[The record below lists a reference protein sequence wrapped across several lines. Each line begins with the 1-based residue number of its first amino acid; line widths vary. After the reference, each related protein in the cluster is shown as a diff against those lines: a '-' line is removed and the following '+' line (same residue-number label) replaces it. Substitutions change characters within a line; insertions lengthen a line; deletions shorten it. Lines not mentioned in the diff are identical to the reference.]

1 MIERIIGDGV
11 SNLVPGNR
19 WDLLPAVARPLRHP
33 EVSVCIPTRNGGR
46 SVVRTLSMLALQSYP
61 MSRIEVVVADD
72 GSDPPFSFDAA
83 SVPYELRVVR
93 QDASGFG
100 AGRAR
105 NLAAASASGSVLV
118 LLDADVIPE
127 PTVIE
132 QYVDW
137 VGRSSL
143 CVPFGFNRFVDLT
156 ALADEQLARG
166 IRTGSVEQLVDAD
179 DLDSQNYREPYLRA
193 TSDLTDE
200 RLDLFRVFVAA
211 TFAVDAEF
219 FSEVGGFRELGVR
232 GVEDVELGYRLANR
246 GAVLVPVRSAQHWH
260 QGRRTMS
267 GDRIEAIRHR
277 RQPYVERLLP
287 VGGFR
292 GVEPLGPGP
301 VESVCRFVAHV
312 DGSTEA
318 GSVTVRSLLEMPP
331 EEVQVADRSRPAQM
345 HAFADVFL
353 PGDVSW
359 THRTGSL
366 LLDVFERTG
375 AGTIKLVRDDRA
387 PILVRRRRAANRTGV
402 ASSTATNE
410 LAEQLFGVA
419 AVLAEDVDLGTSSA
433 PGQHRHRKFDRG
445 RIGPWWRRL
454 RRSIDRGAVE
464 TT

>member
-1 MIERIIGDGV
+1 MTDRVIGDAV

-19 WDLLPAVARPLRHP
+19 WDLLPAASRPIRHP
-33 EVSVCIPTRNGGR
+33 DVSVCIPTRNGGR

-72 GSDPPFSFDAA
+72 GSDPPFSLDAA
-83 SVPYELRVVR
+83 AVPYELRVVR
-93 QDASGFG
+93 QDASEFG

-118 LLDADVIPE
+118 FLDADVIPE
-127 PTVIE
+127 RTVIE

-137 VGRSSL
+137 VSRSSL

-156 ALADEQLARG
+156 SVADEQLARG

-193 TSDLTDE
+193 TSDLTEE

-232 GVEDVELGYRLANR
+232 GVEDVELGYRFANC
-246 GAVLVPVRSAQHWH
+246 GAVLVPLRSAQHWH

-267 GDRIEAIRHR
+267 GDRIEEIRHR
-277 RQPYVERLLP
+277 RQRYVERLLP

-292 GVEPLGPGP
+292 GAEPLEPGP

-312 DGSTEA
+312 EGSAEA
-318 GSVTVRSLLEMPP
+318 ESVALRSILEMPP
-331 EEVQVADRSRPAQM
+331 EEVQVADRNRPAQV
-345 HAFADVFL
+345 HAFADAFL
-353 PGDVSW
+353 PDDVSW
-359 THRTGSL
+359 TSRTGPL

-375 AGTIKLVRDDRA
+375 AGTIKLVRDDQA

-402 ASSTATNE
+402 ASSTVANE
-410 LAEQLFGVA
+410 LAEKLFGVA
-419 AVLAEDVDLGTSSA
+419 AVLAEDVDLGTS
-433 PGQHRHRKFDRG
+433 PTPQQHHRTRGRG

-454 RRSIDRGAVE
+454 RRSIDQGVAER
-464 TT
+464 T